1 MTDNLNDIILKRL
14 YDKDE
19 FGDDERYQVILQ
31 SLVSVKDVNKI
42 SLNISKEVIRI
53 CVDNKIPLTDQNIVK
68 ILSADFCLDI
78 AYRVVIENEI
88 VDIIYKKIFSEIQSL
103 ILDYRFDIFK
113 FLLKNKIDFKEL
125 CMYILKAA
133 RIDLEHLSFEDI
145 KSMVNA
151 LSLEFIVQSAYD
163 YALYLQNAHEYA
175 HEVEIES
182 FSNKQISVIMGAEE
196 NLLTA
201 KDVAYK
207 YSKIPNCIGELGRV
221 KNYWRDLLERL
232 QVKTPYESIN
242 IILNGWAMYQTI
254 VSRLLGRSGFYQS
267 GGAEPHRPGLHRPL
281 APFPA
286 DQSHCS
292 QPP

>member
-1 MTDNLNDIILKRL
+1 MTDSLNDIILKRL

-53 CVDNKIPLTDQNIVK
+53 CVDNKIPLTDKNIMK

-78 AYRVVIENEI
+78 AYRVVVENEI

-103 ILDYRFDIFK
+103 ILDYRFDTFK

-182 FSNKQISVIMGAEE
+182 FA
-196 NLLTA
+196 
-201 KDVAYK
+201 
-207 YSKIPNCIGELGRV
+207 R
-221 KNYWRDLLERL
+221 
-232 QVKTPYESIN
+232 
-242 IILNGWAMYQTI
+242 
-254 VSRLLGRSGFYQS
+254 
-267 GGAEPHRPGLHRPL
+267 
-281 APFPA
+281 
-286 DQSHCS
+286 
-292 QPP
+292 